1 MLHPLTQQGAFRS
14 RVGHKSAPVRRYGP
28 RLSMGAT
35 SGTKSD
41 DIDREPRTDPPTGD
55 PSGQADGEQP
65 TRPLVAAAG
74 DRCTACDAPLA
85 SDQRYCLACGE
96 RRGKARFAIGA
107 ATAAAVPV
115 TNPRS
120 ERRRPRV
127 SSGTALIA
135 GVGTLLLALGV
146 GVLIGRTNNSTPA
159 ASRTTPVVVTVPAAS
174 GGSAAGTPTTASST
188 NSGTKKSA
196 RSKVTKVVVTKQ
208 VATKASAAAAK
219 VLGGKVSTPPTVTV
233 GQSGKGAGYSGGHF
247 TGQFFGP

>member
-1 MLHPLTQQGAFRS
+1 MLHAATGRRDFGS
-14 RVGHKSAPVRRYGP
+14 RVGHKLAPAREYGAG
-28 RLSMGAT
+28 LIMVT

-41 DIDREPRTDPPTGD
+41 DIDREPRTDPPTGN
-55 PSGQADGEQP
+55 PSGQAGAEQP
-65 TRPLVAAAG
+65 TRPLVAAG
-74 DRCTACDAPLA
+74 DRCAACSAPLA

-115 TNPRS
+115 ASPS
-120 ERRRPRV
+120 SDRRRPRV

-174 GGSAAGTPTTASST
+174 GGSGAAGSTTASST
-188 NSGTKKSA
+188 NSGSKKAA
-196 RSKVTKVVVTKQ
+196 RSKATKVVVTKQ

-233 GQSGKGAGYSGGHF
+233 GQSGKGAGYTGGHF